1 MPESKPN
8 QTDLDFEP
16 QYAVHEGVKHEFTGL
31 LFIPAPGESE
41 RLEREKQPETNPV
54 ALVTPV
60 PLVPQES
67 YYHGFSGN
75 KSAAK
80 RVKMNPLDALRLRQ
94 RG

>member
-1 MPESKPN
+1 MPESKPK
-8 QTDLDFEP
+8 QQDFEFEP
-16 QYAVHEGVKHEFTGL
+16 QYAVHDGVKHEFTGL

-41 RLEREKQPETNPV
+41 RLEKEKQPDINPV

-60 PLVPQES
+60 PLVPQKS
-67 YYHGFSGN
+67 HYHGFTGN
-75 KSAAK
+75 ESAAK